1 MPAPNRPNTENA
13 RAALAAKRA
22 AAREAQRAEM
32 VAAVLKDGDALSLM
46 ITIMRNRRNKIA
58 TDIAALQS
66 EQEQIEQWLTEHDQ
80 PRALALD
87 Q

>member
-22 AAREAQRAEM
+22 AAREAQRAET

-66 EQEQIEQWLTEHDQ
+66 EQEQIEQWLAEHDQ
-80 PRALALD
+80 PPSP
-87 Q
+87 